1 MPNQLY
7 IVVPQQYFRSL
18 MEVKVLWAICQ
29 RWLDL
34 TPLLVSEASRV
45 QLPLQLTP
53 LATCFST
60 SCVDGRGSSLIP
72 TVWNKEF
79 TESAQDYM
87 SRTNLSVKVLDF
99 VQLGGSNSTLVM
111 VPRLTSAAVR
121 AVEPATACTDRDSL

>member
-1 MPNQLY
+1 MT
-7 IVVPQQYFRSL
+7 ISISAART
-18 MEVKVLWAICQ
+18 C
-29 RWLDL
+29 DL

-45 QLPLQLTP
+45 QLPLQHTP

-99 VQLGGSNSTLVM
+99 VQLGGFY
-111 VPRLTSAAVR
+111 
-121 AVEPATACTDRDSL
+121 